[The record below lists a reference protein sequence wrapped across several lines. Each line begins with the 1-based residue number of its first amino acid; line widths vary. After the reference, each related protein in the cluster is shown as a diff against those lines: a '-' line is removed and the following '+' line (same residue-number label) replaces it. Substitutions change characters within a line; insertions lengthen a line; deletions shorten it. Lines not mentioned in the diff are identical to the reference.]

1 MSSAETTTKHILGLD
16 LGKRQD
22 PSSLVTVEHQRT
34 VETSVSY
41 QHQARPS
48 VPSPQR
54 RQPGAGSSVSEEV
67 KRFAYSVVRIDR
79 FPLGT
84 EYRDVAQTTRRVME
98 SPKTKDPTLV
108 LDANG
113 VGDAVTEILKDAGA
127 APVPI
132 YTTGGREA
140 NREGGSWS
148 VPKVE
153 VVSALQVLLQDGRLD
168 IAEGLELTDQ
178 LITEMRAFSVRYTDA
193 GNVRFEHSGDGHHGD
208 TVIALALACWYAKS
222 AATQGPKSVATR
234 NRRDAYKARQ
244 KRQRLVRNR

>member
-1 MSSAETTTKHILGLD
+1 MSSEKTITKHILGLD

-34 VETSVSY
+34 IETSANY
-41 QHQARPS
+41 RHTG
-48 VPSPQR
+48 QR
-54 RQPGAGSSVSEEV
+54 RQLEVGSPVSEEV
-67 KRFAYSVVRIDR
+67 KRSAFSVVRIDR

-84 EYRDVAQTTRRVME
+84 EYRDVARTTRRVME
-98 SPKTKDPTLV
+98 SPKTKAPTLV

-113 VGDAVTEILKDAGA
+113 VGDAVTEILKDAGVN
-127 APVPI
+127 PVQI

-148 VPKVE
+148 VPKGE
-153 VVSALQVLLQDGRLD
+153 VVSTLQVLLQDGRLD
-168 IAEGLELTDQ
+168 ITEGLDLADQ

-208 TVIALALACWYAKS
+208 TVIALALACWYGES
-222 AATQGPKSVATR
+222 AATQKPSVVVSSHHSGRNSARSIRERRQYLIR
-234 NRRDAYKARQ
+234 NR
-244 KRQRLVRNR
+244 